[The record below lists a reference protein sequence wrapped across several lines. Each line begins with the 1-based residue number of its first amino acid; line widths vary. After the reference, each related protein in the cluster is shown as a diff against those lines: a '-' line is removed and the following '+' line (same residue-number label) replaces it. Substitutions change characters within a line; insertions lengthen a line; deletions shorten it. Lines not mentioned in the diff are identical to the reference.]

1 MGDRLSHEQ
10 IACPQG
16 VLNMTFYGVNR
27 TLFGVSAIMRL
38 FVAQSLIA
46 APCASEDVGEMRTM
60 CGNLVIRNQI
70 LTQFRLRY
78 VLIRT

>member
-1 MGDRLSHEQ
+1 M
-10 IACPQG
+10 P
-16 VLNMTFYGVNR
+16 
-27 TLFGVSAIMRL
+27 L
-38 FVAQSLIA
+38 FVAQS
-46 APCASEDVGEMRTM
+46 CDVALCVAKDGPLLVTM